1 MEPSTPETITHRDDS
16 ADLKAAVNARREL
29 GVDLEDH
36 VLEAFLARVQERI
49 DARVDRRMAESGRP
63 AVRSGHA
70 PPLGV
75 EKIAAPMA
83 LAIPLI
89 AIAGGIAGGVGV
101 IAVMAALTI
110 IIALVFV
117 DRWR

>member
-1 MEPSTPETITHRDDS
+1 MEPSTPETITHRD
-16 ADLKAAVNARREL
+16 
-29 GVDLEDH
+29 
-36 VLEAFLARVQERI
+36 
-49 DARVDRRMAESGRP
+49 
-63 AVRSGHA
+63 
-70 PPLGV
+70 